1 MKRCLQGKGRLPP
14 PAGLGKLQA
23 TPTFGNP
30 IFAPAPSM
38 AAADAAAAA
47 APSASAVAAAPKAAA
62 TTCTSAVLRVP
73 PLRPEND
80 LAGLLDAFN
89 VKAEPDDRHVFASQ
103 QNNVTSST
111 ATTPSQPCLVL
122 VVLFL
127 LAGTKPLYAY
137 QLPSFSLLLL
147 SPSDTFVSNEWGTF
161 VLVVGGWV
169 AVLFASLRL
178 LI

>member
-38 AAADAAAAA
+38 AAAAAAAAA

-80 LAGLLDAFN
+80 LAKLLDAFN

-127 LAGTKPLYAY
+127 LAGTNPSTLINSPPSLSCSSLPPTLSFLTNGVHLCSWLVDGLLFFSPLY
-137 QLPSFSLLLL
+137 
-147 SPSDTFVSNEWGTF
+147 VC
-161 VLVVGGWV
+161 
-169 AVLFASLRL
+169 
-178 LI
+178 